1 MSLLTVLNF
10 PAQLAVPIIRPLFTL
25 AGAAAV
31 LARVLSVLKQRTQS
45 RDASH
50 LYLERR
56 TQRNILALNQMAN
69 ELDTKQPS
77 LAAEL
82 RLLAARG

>member
-1 MSLLTVLNF
+1 MSVLTVFTF
-10 PAQLAVPIIRPLFTL
+10 PAQLALPVIRPFFIAT
-25 AGAAAV
+25 GAVA
-31 LARVLSVLKQRTQS
+31 LIARALTILKPRKT

>member
-1 MSLLTVLNF
+1 MSVLSVFTF
-10 PAQLAVPIIRPLFTL
+10 PAQLALPVIRPFFT
-25 AGAAAV
+25 ATGAAAAIASA
-31 LARVLSVLKQRTQS
+31 LTVLKSRKT